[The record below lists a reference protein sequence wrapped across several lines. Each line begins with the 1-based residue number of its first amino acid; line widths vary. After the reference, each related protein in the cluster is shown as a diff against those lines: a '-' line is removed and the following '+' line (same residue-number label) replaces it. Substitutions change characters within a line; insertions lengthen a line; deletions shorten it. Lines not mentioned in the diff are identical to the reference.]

1 MSGTLFILG
10 NGFDLDL
17 GLKTSYIDYLSSAEF
32 RRIGEN
38 KSECKYLAK
47 YLFDLNIKNKNS
59 ENYWFDLEQSVGDY
73 YNSLLNPQQS
83 TIGSFFDKYD
93 IKIFIDF
100 LKSINDFILNAS
112 NGTMTLT
119 DRRAYLLIK
128 HISNLHINNYP
139 FDIYTFNYTSERI
152 LIPIINQFLNG
163 NKSINNESI
172 YSIHGSVTESFNPIL
187 PPIVVGTSDAYLQNI
202 KTGFVKKSNQSAK
215 ITGRFHDKILNK
227 YNQFVIFG
235 HSLGEMD
242 LSYFIPIFDNILN
255 REDNPELI
263 IFTKEGEEN
272 YIRDR
277 ISKITNI
284 NYEHFSNKINHKINY
299 DIKATLKVPPNKYSI
314 L

>member
-1 MSGTLFILG
+1 
-10 NGFDLDL
+10 
-17 GLKTSYIDYLSSAEF
+17 
-32 RRIGEN
+32 
-38 KSECKYLAK
+38 
-47 YLFDLNIKNKNS
+47 
-59 ENYWFDLEQSVGDY
+59 
-73 YNSLLNPQQS
+73 
-83 TIGSFFDKYD
+83 
-93 IKIFIDF
+93 
-100 LKSINDFILNAS
+100 
-112 NGTMTLT
+112 MTLT

-128 HISNLHINNYP
+128 HISNLHIKNYP

-187 PPIVVGTSDAYLQNI
+187 PPIVVGTSDSYLQNI

-215 ITGRFHDKILNK
+215 IIGRFHDKILNK